1 MAQMARG
8 RSQRGAAAIEFALV
22 VPMLLTLLFGV
33 VDYGLWLNDSLNVRQ
48 GIREGARQGV
58 VKRFDRPGCTGTD
71 VQKFVCKTRAEIAS
85 VVGPAYVRIVIP
97 AAGWKRGESLLVC
110 GMVKSSGLS
119 GMVPLPADG
128 LIKSSTSMSIES
140 DTPVPTGGATPGA
153 VLGDAAPSGAS
164 WSWCV

>member
-1 MAQMARG
+1 MARTTG
-8 RSQRGAAAIEFALV
+8 SRGQRGAAAIEFALV
-22 VPMLLTLLFGV
+22 VPLLLALLFGI

-58 VKRFDRPGCTGTD
+58 VKRFDRPGCSGTD
-71 VQKFVCKTRAEIAS
+71 MQKFVCKTKAEIAS
-85 VVGPAYVRIVIP
+85 VVGPSYVRIVVP

-110 GMVKSSGLS
+110 GMVKSAGLS

-128 LIKSSTSMSIES
+128 LIKSATSMSIES
-140 DTPVPTGGATPGA
+140 DTPVPSGGANPGA
-153 VLGDAAPSGAS
+153 VLGDAAPSGAN